1 MYQVEFTESYC
12 PAQAD
17 EVVQEVTVGDALREA
32 AHDRPDTL
40 ALIEINA
47 VGKRDSV
54 LSYQELLNRCEVLA
68 RALTTRF
75 SKGERVVV
83 WAHNVA
89 EWLVMEYACALA
101 GVVLVTANPSFRAK
115 ELRYVLEQSG
125 AVGLFLVKDYR
136 NSFARKDGL
145 AVTKTTPAN
154 AQAYSITNHS
164 ATLCAHTT
172 TRSPFENRVVSARAR
187 TSQRLS
193 NS

>member
-1 MYQVEFTESYC
+1 MYQVELTESYC

-17 EVVQEVTVGDALREA
+17 EVVQEVTVGDALRKA

-54 LSYQELLNRCEVLA
+54 LSYQELLNRCVVQA
-68 RALTTRF
+68 RALTSRF

-125 AVGLFLVKDYR
+125 AVGLFLV
-136 NSFARKDGL
+136 
-145 AVTKTTPAN
+145 
-154 AQAYSITNHS
+154 
-164 ATLCAHTT
+164 
-172 TRSPFENRVVSARAR
+172 
-187 TSQRLS
+187 
-193 NS
+193 